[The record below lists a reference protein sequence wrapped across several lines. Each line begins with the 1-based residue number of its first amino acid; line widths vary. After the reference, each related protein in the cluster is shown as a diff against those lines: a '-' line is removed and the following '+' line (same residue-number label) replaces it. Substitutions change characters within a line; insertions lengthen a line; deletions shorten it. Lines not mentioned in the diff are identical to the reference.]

1 MKNSDMM
8 EIWCLGAVSVR
19 GGRDGRRVAQLA
31 QAVPEP
37 DAHLKEK
44 PGLLQEQGLTAIF
57 SVAIG
62 LQIVHDLTDQEVFWL
77 Q

>member
-1 MKNSDMM
+1 M
-8 EIWCLGAVSVR
+8 A
-19 GGRDGRRVAQLA
+19 GGWLSSHRQSQSPSADLEG
-31 QAVPEP
+31 
-37 DAHLKEK
+37 K

-62 LQIVHDLTDQEVFWL
+62 LQTVHDLTDREVFWL